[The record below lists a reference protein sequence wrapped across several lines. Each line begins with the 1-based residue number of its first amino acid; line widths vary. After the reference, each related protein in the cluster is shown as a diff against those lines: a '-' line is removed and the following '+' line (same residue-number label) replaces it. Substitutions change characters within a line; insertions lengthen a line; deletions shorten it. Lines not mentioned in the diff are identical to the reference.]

1 MKEISRNKS
10 AREVEKAD
18 KVKEAK
24 TELFENMMGANAFCK
39 LNGPVI

>member
-1 MKEISRNKS
+1 MEEISRNNS

-18 KVKEAK
+18 KIKEAK
-24 TELFENMMGANAFCK
+24 IELFENMMGANAFCK

>member
-1 MKEISRNKS
+1 LKEISRKNT

-18 KVKEAK
+18 KIKEAK
-24 TELFENMMGANAFCK
+24 IELFENMMGANAFRK